1 MVSCTNQ
8 NGSML
13 GLVMRIVF
21 MGSPEFAVPSLNA
34 VAEHFDIVGVF
45 TQPDRPSG
53 RGRKLT
59 PSSVKVRAEELGL
72 PIFQPISMR
81 YSESEDMLRN
91 LQPSLA
97 FVAAYGQIL
106 PQSIL
111 EVPTHG
117 IINVHASLLPR
128 WRGAAPVQAS
138 ILHGDEETGITLM
151 LIDAGMDTGPIL
163 SQRKIEIL
171 SQETGGE
178 LTQRLAELGAEML
191 PETISLFLT
200 NDIQPVPQDEDY
212 ATYAPMLKKADGLLD
227 FTKAAVL
234 LERQV
239 RAYEPWPG
247 SFFLL
252 DDLRVVLRRCH
263 IVDSDVARYPGKTT
277 QVDDFPAVFTGDGI
291 LILDYV
297 QPAGKR
303 IIRGDDFLR
312 GAPSFL
318 GSHLHNTVD

>member
-1 MVSCTNQ
+1 
-8 NGSML
+8 
-13 GLVMRIVF
+13 MRIVF

-34 VAEHFDIVGVF
+34 VAEHFDIVGVI

-59 PSSVKVRAEELGL
+59 PSSVKVRAEEMGL
-72 PIFQPISMR
+72 PIFQPVSMR

-97 FVAAYGQIL
+97 VVAAYGQIL

-111 EVPTHG
+111 DIPTHG

-128 WRGAAPVQAS
+128 WRGAGPVQAS
-138 ILHGDEETGITLM
+138 ILHGDVETGITLM

-163 SQRKIEIL
+163 SQRKTEIL

-178 LTQRLAELGAEML
+178 LTQRLADLGADML

-200 NDIQPVPQDEDY
+200 NDIQPVPQDEDF
-212 ATYAPMLKKADGLLD
+212 ATYAPMLKKADGYLD
-227 FTKAAVL
+227 FTKPAVA

-247 SFFLL
+247 SFFLW
-252 DDLRVVLRRCH
+252 DDLRVAVRKGH
-263 IVDSDVARYPGKTT
+263 IVGSDLSRSPGKTT
-277 QVDDFPAVFTGDGI
+277 QIDDFPAVFTGDGI
-291 LILDYV
+291 LVLDYL

-312 GAPSFL
+312 GAPLFL
-318 GSHLHNTVD
+318 ESYLHSKVN